1 MFCTKCGK
9 ELRDGSAFCDACG
22 AVQGT
27 REAASPAGKAIN
39 TNDFT
44 VKGVH
49 ASLLCGL
56 SYLLFTVAAVCW
68 PLVYVASWAK
78 AGRMIASRGG
88 ILFGV
93 LGFVK
98 LRGEFKR
105 TGLVKLYSEQI
116 MSVVAAALCGL
127 MMVVGIVIAFAN

>member
-1 MFCTKCGK
+1 MKT
-9 ELRDGSAFCDACG
+9 
-22 AVQGT
+22 
-27 REAASPAGKAIN
+27 IN
-39 TNDFT
+39 L
-44 VKGVH
+44 KKYY
-49 ASLLCGL
+49 
-56 SYLLFTVAAVCW
+56 YLLFTVAAVCW

-78 AGRMIASRGG
+78 AGMIIASLCG